1 MILLSIS
8 RLTCALIFLQIGGKI
23 RTAVQQLG
31 NSCIDLVTEAGNL
44 QCNPNDTYAKRD
56 LNERARKVLENVRK
70 RFSKLMP
77 ISMD

>member
-1 MILLSIS
+1 M
-8 RLTCALIFLQIGGKI
+8 
-23 RTAVQQLG
+23 QQLG